1 MCGNRAT
8 IIITMERET
17 AMDKQKDLLTVHGL
31 KVQFETRRG
40 TVTAVDDVSFSVA
53 PGRALCIVGES
64 GCGKSVT
71 SLAILGLLGK
81 NGHLAKG
88 SIEFDGRELTRLSEG
103 EMCGIRGNEI
113 AMIFQDPMT
122 ALNPTQT
129 IGRQLSEPLMLH
141 QGLDKKAAWSAATD
155 MLNRV
160 GISAPEK
167 RMREYPHQMSGGMR
181 QRVMI
186 AMALCCSPKLLIADE
201 PTTALDVTIQAQ
213 ILRLIRKLQKE
224 SGAAV
229 VLITHDMGVVAETAN
244 DVLVLYAGSAME
256 AGPVERI
263 FDHPLHPYTRGLLA
277 SIPQLD
283 RDQDMLNTIEGTVP
297 PAYDMPTGCHFC
309 PRCPNALPICE
320 NKKPRPVPVQD
331 GGMVACWLYEEA
343 SEHE

>member
-1 MCGNRAT
+1 
-8 IIITMERET
+8 
-17 AMDKQKDLLTVHGL
+17 MDKQKDLLTVQGL

-40 TVTAVDDVSFSVA
+40 TVTAVDDVSFSVT

-71 SLAILGLLGK
+71 SLAIMRLLGK
-81 NGHLAKG
+81 NGHLANG
-88 SIEFDGRELTRLSEG
+88 SIVFNERELTVLSEA
-103 EMCGIRGNEI
+103 EMCNIRGNEI

-141 QGLDKKAAWSAATD
+141 QGMDRKCARSAATN
-155 MLNRV
+155 MLKRV
-160 GISAPEK
+160 GISAPEN
-167 RMREYPHQMSGGMR
+167 RMKEYPHQMSGGMR

-186 AMALCCSPKLLIADE
+186 AMALCCNPRLLIADE

-213 ILRLIRKLQKE
+213 ILRLIRDLQQE

-229 VLITHDMGVVAETAN
+229 ILITHDMGVVAEMAN
-244 DVLVLYAGSAME
+244 DVLVLYAGNAME

-283 RDQDMLNTIEGTVP
+283 RDQDMLNAIDGTVP

-320 NKKPRPVPVQD
+320 KKKPMPVNVAD
-331 GGMVACWLYEEA
+331 GGMVACWLYKEA
-343 SEHE
+343 SGHE

>member
-1 MCGNRAT
+1 
-8 IIITMERET
+8 
-17 AMDKQKDLLTVHGL
+17 MDKQKDLLTVQGL

-71 SLAILGLLGK
+71 SLAILGLLGR
-81 NGHLAKG
+81 NGRLAEG
-88 SIEFDGRELTRLSEG
+88 SVVFDGRELTRLSEG
-103 EMCGIRGNEI
+103 ELCGIRGNEI

-141 QGLDKKAAWSAATD
+141 RGMDKRAAWAAATE

-167 RMREYPHQMSGGMR
+167 RMKEYPHQLSGGMR

-186 AMALCCSPKLLIADE
+186 AMALCCNPKLLIADE

-213 ILRLIRKLQKE
+213 ILRLIRRLQQE

-244 DVLVLYAGSAME
+244 DVLVLYAGCAME

-283 RDQDMLNTIEGTVP
+283 RDQEMLNTIEGTVP

-309 PRCPNALPICE
+309 PRCPGALPICE
-320 NKKPRPVPVQD
+320 REKPRPIPVAE

-343 SEHE
+343 SAHE

>member
-1 MCGNRAT
+1 
-8 IIITMERET
+8 
-17 AMDKQKDLLTVHGL
+17 MDSTNELLTVRDL
-31 KVQFETRRG
+31 KVQFDTRRG
-40 TVTAVDDVSFSVA
+40 TVTAVDGVSFGVT

-81 NGHLAKG
+81 NGRVAGG
-88 SIEFDGRELTRLSEG
+88 SVTFDGRELTGLSDAEF
-103 EMCGIRGNEI
+103 CRIRGNDI

-141 QGLDKKAAWSAATD
+141 RGMDKQAAWKAASE

-160 GISAPEK
+160 GISAPQA
-167 RMREYPHQMSGGMR
+167 RMKEYPHQMSGGMR

-186 AMALCCSPKLLIADE
+186 AMALCCEPRLLIADE

-213 ILRLIRKLQKE
+213 ILRLMRRLQRE

-229 VLITHDMGVVAETAN
+229 LLITHDMGVVAETAD
-244 DVLVLYAGSAME
+244 DVLVLYAGCAME
-256 AGPVERI
+256 SGPAARI

-283 RDQDMLNTIEGTVP
+283 RDQELLDAIEGTVP
-297 PAYDMPTGCHFC
+297 SAYDMPAGCHFC
-309 PRCPNALPICE
+309 PCCPNAMPICAQ
-320 NKKPRPVPVQD
+320 KKPRPVPAE
-331 GGMVACWLYEEA
+331 GGGTVACWLYEEVKDRV
-343 SEHE
+343 

>member
-1 MCGNRAT
+1 
-8 IIITMERET
+8 
-17 AMDKQKDLLTVHGL
+17 MDKQNALLNVQGL
-31 KVQFETRRG
+31 KVQFNTRRG

-53 PGRALCIVGES
+53 PGHVLCIVGES

-71 SLAILGLLGK
+71 SLAIMRLLG
-81 NGHLAKG
+81 NSGQLAGG
-88 SIEFDGRELTRLSEG
+88 SILFDGRELTQLSEN
-103 EMCGIRGNEI
+103 EMCSIRGNEI

-141 QGLDKKAAWSAATD
+141 QGMDRKAAWSAATG

-160 GISAPEK
+160 GISAAEK
-167 RMREYPHQMSGGMR
+167 RMKEYPHQMSGGMR

-186 AMALCCSPKLLIADE
+186 AMALCCNPKLLIADE

-213 ILRLIRKLQKE
+213 ILRLIRKLQQE
-224 SGAAV
+224 SGSAV

-277 SIPQLD
+277 SIPKLD
-283 RDQDMLNTIEGTVP
+283 RDQEMLDTIEGTVP

-309 PRCPNALPICE
+309 PRCPNALPIC
-320 NKKPRPVPVQD
+320 KKDKPKPIPVTD

-343 SEHE
+343 AVHE